1 MEFKTKLFKTK
12 QFKFWKLKNLSIT
25 SLLCCLALG
34 AGLLP
39 STLFA
44 QNPSDARAAMDYY
57 LPAGVSYNPAIPT
70 PEDVLGT
77 IPGEWHVRHDQ
88 LVNYMYAVAAASDRV
103 TIERFGRTHEQRP
116 LVVLTITSP
125 ANHGRIDEIRAQHL
139 RLSDPSN
146 SANIN
151 IEQMPVVLYQGYSV
165 HGNEPSGANAALLYV
180 YHLAAAQGPEIE
192 QALANAI
199 ILVDPSFNPDGLD
212 RFAQWTTSRR
222 SMNLSTD
229 PNNLEHNEPWPGGR
243 TNHYWFDLNRD
254 WLPLI
259 HPESRGRIENFYR
272 WRPNVLTDHHEMGSD
287 NTFFFQPGIPS
298 RTHPL
303 TPQRNQDLTD
313 AIAQYHARILDGDQR
328 LYYARESFDDFYYGK
343 GSTYPDIN
351 GSIGILF
358 EQASSRG
365 HARETAHGILRFPF
379 TIQNQFLTSLST
391 LEASVALRTELL
403 DFQRQFYR
411 EAREM
416 ARQATIKAYVFGA
429 AEDRGTAYSMAEI
442 LRRHQ
447 IDVHLL
453 ANDLEVNGERF
464 ERDRAYIVP
473 ADQNQHRLI
482 ESIFERRTEFADD
495 LFYDVSTWTFPY
507 AFNTPFAELTS
518 RQFNASQL
526 GKLVQ
531 IDSFPA
537 GQIVGG
543 SNAYAYLFEWDEFY
557 APRALSRLLSAGVR
571 ARVATKPFTTMTA
584 EGQKTFDYGTI
595 LVAVGPQDV
604 DAEQIRALMQRA
616 ASEDALRV
624 YAMETGLSA
633 QGIDLGS
640 PSFSNLRNPQV
651 ALIVGDGMRV
661 SEVGEAWHTFDQKF
675 HMPITLLTQQQM
687 RQADLSRYNV
697 LVLASG
703 SFNNVQS
710 DRIKQWVDSG
720 GTLIVYKTA
729 LTWAAREELAKIKLI
744 DADKARAEISAETSS
759 ETSATRAY
767 SEMTRNRGQ
776 QLISGSIFNATLDLS
791 HPLGYGYNS
800 ELLRVFRDSTIFME
814 VDGNPYAMP
823 LRYTSAPLASGY
835 ISAENLEVIA
845 DTAAIVVTARGSGR
859 VIAMT
864 DNPNFRAFWFGTT
877 RLFMNA
883 VFFGHTISAPASN

>member
-1 MEFKTKLFKTK
+1 MNIK
-12 QFKFWKLKNLSIT
+12 
-25 SLLCCLALG
+25 SLLCCLAL
-34 AGLLP
+34 ATGLLP
-39 STLFA
+39 TILHA
-44 QNPSDARAAMDYY
+44 QNPGDARAAMDYY
-57 LPAGVSYNPAIPT
+57 LPAGVTYNPAIPT

-77 IPGEWHVRHDQ
+77 VPGEWHVRHDQ
-88 LVNYMYAVAAASDRV
+88 LVHYMYAVAAASDRV
-103 TIERFGRTHEQRP
+103 TIEQFGRTHEQRP

-125 ANHGRIDEIRAQHL
+125 ANHARIEEIRQQHL
-139 RLSDPSN
+139 RLSDPSV
-146 SANIN
+146 SANVN
-151 IEQMPVVLYQGYSV
+151 IDQMPVVLYQGYSV

-192 QALANAI
+192 NALANAI
-199 ILVDPSFNPDGLD
+199 IQVDPAFNPDGID

-222 SMNLSTD
+222 SINLSTD

-391 LEASVALRTELL
+391 LEASIALRTELL

-416 ARQATIKAYVFGA
+416 ARQASIKAYVFGA
-429 AEDRGTAYSMAEI
+429 SEDRGTAYSMAEI

-453 ANDLEVNGERF
+453 ASDLEVDGQRF
-464 ERDRAYIVP
+464 ERGLAYIVP

-482 ESIFERRTEFADD
+482 ESIFERRTEFPDD

-507 AFNTPFAELTS
+507 AFNTPFAELS
-518 RQFNASQL
+518 ARQFNTSQL
-526 GKLVQ
+526 GDLVQ
-531 IDSFPA
+531 IDAFPA
-537 GQIVGG
+537 GQIIGG
-543 SNAYAYLFEWDEFY
+543 NNAYAYLFEWDEFY
-557 APRALSRLLSAGVR
+557 APRALYRLLDAGVR
-571 ARVATKPFTTMTA
+571 ARVATEPFTTMTA
-584 EGQKTFDYGTI
+584 EGRKTFDYGTI

-604 DAEQIRALMQRA
+604 DAGRIRELMQHA
-616 ASEDALRV
+616 AREDAVRV

-651 ALIVGDGMRV
+651 ALIVGDGMRA

-703 SFNNVQS
+703 TFNNVQS
-710 DRIKQWVDSG
+710 DRIKQWVEGG

-744 DADKARAEISAETSS
+744 DADKARAEATGETSS
-759 ETSATRAY
+759 TRPYA
-767 SEMTRNRGQ
+767 EMTRDRGQ

-800 ELLRVFRDSTIFME
+800 DVLRVFRDSTIFME

-845 DTAAIVVTARGSGR
+845 DTAAISVTARGSGR

-883 VFFGHTISAPASN
+883 VFFGHTISSQASN